1 MEISSSTLTARRAGA
16 NALAFLIAFG
26 VFCALPSRGQAS
38 DDALDQARAESGRVW
53 YDKYC
58 TSCHGAGGAPGEAV
72 YRESKKPV
80 DLRHYVARH
89 GGKFPAG
96 DWLLIV
102 TADIPSAVHTPV
114 WKKIRDDQPGTSSP
128 DAVARGVV
136 ADIAAYVR
144 SVQAK

>member
-1 MEISSSTLTARRAGA
+1 MRISLSMLAARRAGA
-16 NALAFLIAFG
+16 NALALLIALG
-26 VFCALPSRGQAS
+26 VLCALPRPGQAG
-38 DDALDQARAESGRVW
+38 DDALENARAESGRVW

-80 DLRHYVARH
+80 DLRHYVALH
-89 GGKFPAG
+89 GGKFPAA

-102 TADIPSAVHTPV
+102 TGDIPNAVHTAV

-144 SVQAK
+144 SIQAK